1 MYSTVQYNT
10 KQYSTIQNITVLYPI
25 LASIKTKMEDIVLT
39 FFHRYIFSFDVHK
52 HSKIIGGAPKI
63 KKDTEVKILA

>member
-1 MYSTVQYNT
+1 MG
-10 KQYSTIQNITVLYPI
+10 
-25 LASIKTKMEDIVLT
+25 DIVLT
-39 FFHRYIFSFDVHK
+39 FFHGYIFSFDVHK